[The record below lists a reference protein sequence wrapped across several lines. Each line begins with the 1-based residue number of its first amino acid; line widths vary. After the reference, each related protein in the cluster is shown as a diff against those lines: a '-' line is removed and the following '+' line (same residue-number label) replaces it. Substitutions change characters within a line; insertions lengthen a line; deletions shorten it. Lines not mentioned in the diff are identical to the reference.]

1 MQSYIKCVGRG
12 RGGGGGG
19 DGGGGITSLQYNLV
33 SNDNNSRVQKGKTGQ
48 YLPTKKLHTP
58 LSLKGKLQ
66 LSKVMPVLRPK
77 PTTSI
82 IMRNTSQ
89 LVTEF

>member
-1 MQSYIKCVGRG
+1 MLGVGVAVG
-12 RGGGGGG
+12 VGGWGG
-19 DGGGGITSLQYNLV
+19 GGGGITSLLYNLV
-33 SNDNNSRVQKGKTGQ
+33 SNDNDNDSRVQKGKTGQ

-66 LSKVMPVLRPK
+66 LSKAMPVLRPK

-89 LVTEF
+89 LVSY